1 MTLVVVIARERSD
14 RGNLFNRQPCPITNY
29 STQTVVV
36 EAGPRLAQGLTAEAG
51 GLETRPYAAY
61 RSLPPVIPAKAGISS
76 PTSESSRGRITPGST
91 FARDISQAFRTD
103 AIEPASKET
112 SKLRGLWPATAS

>member
-36 EAGPRLAQGLTAEAG
+36 EAGPRLAQGLTAEPG
-51 GLETRPYAAY
+51 GLETRPYKT
-61 RSLPPVIPAKAGISS
+61 PK
-76 PTSESSRGRITPGST
+76 PTCHSSESWNL
-91 FARDISQAFRTD
+91 QAYQRLY
-103 AIEPASKET
+103 P
-112 SKLRGLWPATAS
+112 